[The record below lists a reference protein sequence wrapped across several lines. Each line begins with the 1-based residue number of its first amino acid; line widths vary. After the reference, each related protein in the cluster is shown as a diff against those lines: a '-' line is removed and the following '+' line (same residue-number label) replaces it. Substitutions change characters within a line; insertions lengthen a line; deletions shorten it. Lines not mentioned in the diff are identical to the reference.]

1 MYNNKNYFYNNN
13 NIIGN
18 NYYNNQNNLTSNI
31 GNTMNNLIN
40 TSLYINQFNHRNNLP
55 GNINNLN
62 KNTYSI
68 NNNINNNKD
77 NPIKIFPQNNQF
89 YQNFQN
95 NYLNQNI
102 NNKMSDFQIN
112 QNYNN
117 NNSSN
122 NNNNNL
128 NNNINYNNNNSNFN
142 NINANNNLNNYA
154 SFNNINFN
162 KNNNNYFNNIPNLN
176 NNYNFNNN
184 FNNCNSTTINNN
196 GFRNNGNFNNMNG
209 FNNNYNFNNNN
220 FKNFNNNTIVNFNNG
235 NNFNNNINNFDKKI
249 LNSKTTITRPKG
261 DDDIK
266 INFMI
271 RARGLQNVGA
281 TCYMN
286 ATLQCFYHVKLLT
299 ENLINDNNINSSM
312 EITFCYKNLIEELA
326 GCKNKRRFR
335 INLENFDFEQKAKDY
350 IKPNDF
356 KNLIGKK
363 NPLFK
368 GIKANDSK
376 DLIIFLLENMD
387 NELTQ
392 RNNKDSKR
400 EVFYGKDLAQME
412 KENFKKIH
420 NSILSELFYGFQKS
434 TMKCLSC
441 KNVDVTYNV
450 INFLIFPLEKVY
462 NSLNKNNNFNNN
474 NMGNFNNYIM
484 NSNFSNIYN
493 SFLNQRGNMNNLNA
507 KTTINFNH
515 KRYNFNDNNNC
526 NKNRNNIRRK
536 LNLYDCFK
544 ENESKEQLSEQNQIH
559 CNHCFR
565 NSDAITQNQI
575 YIAPNVLILIINR
588 GKGNIFECDLDFPM
602 ELNISQYAKGS
613 NSPYLYDLIGIISH
627 FGESSMEGHF
637 IAYCKHFDDN
647 WYMFNDAI
655 VKNVS
660 IEDIYKGTPY
670 ILFYQNKN
678 IKE

>member
-77 NPIKIFPQNNQF
+77 CPIKILSQNNQF

-122 NNNNNL
+122 NNNL
-128 NNNINYNNNNSNFN
+128 NNNINYINNNSNFN

-209 FNNNYNFNNNN
+209 FNNN

-235 NNFNNNINNFDKKI
+235 NNFNNNNNNFDKKI

-335 INLENFDFEQKAKDY
+335 INLANFDFEEKAKDY

-441 KNVDVTYNV
+441 KNVDITFNV

-462 NSLNKNNNFNNN
+462 NSLNKNINFNNN

-493 SFLNQRGNMNNLNA
+493 NFLNQRGNINNLNA

-536 LNLYDCFK
+536 LNLFDCFK
-544 ENESKEQLSEQNQIH
+544 ENESIEQLSEQNQIY

-565 NSDAITQNQI
+565 KSDAITLNQI

-602 ELNISQYAKGS
+602 ELNISQYTKGP